1 MMHNQ
6 IHVIRGTNVE
16 FYFLMSVLHSSMNE
30 YPAFPLISDPKF
42 SMNKS
47 TRRKKIDEIEE
58 N

>member
-1 MMHNQ
+1 MMHNR
-6 IHVIRGTNVE
+6 IRVIRETNVE
-16 FYFLMSVLHSSMNE
+16 FYFLMSELRSSKNE

-47 TRRKKIDEIEE
+47 RMKNDEIEE